1 MIPEI
6 HGGMLF
12 FRICVSVITMMA
24 VFWVYCYGDQA
35 EKIKRDSNLLYDTE
49 KDTVQDKCTLEDQ
62 AEVIK
67 PA

>member
-1 MIPEI
+1 
-6 HGGMLF
+6 
-12 FRICVSVITMMA
+12 MMA

-35 EKIKRDSNLLYDTE
+35 EKIKRDSNSLYDAE